1 VRDLHRGALCN
12 ELGRRNVSDEQ
23 KSYLRGKRYQHE
35 KAKQGGTGANQHK
48 QSGHDVHSAKTAE
61 KIAAETHVDEKT
73 IRRDAQFAQAVD
85 RIAEVCGKERT

>member
-35 KAKQGGTGANQHK
+35 KAKHGGDRK
-48 QSGHDVHSAKTAE
+48 SSGQNVHLERTAE